1 MGCPLMMTLC
11 WLVTMLSAAGAAAG
25 GRVSVMRLFYIGGA
39 CIGKIN
45 TRPKIFGIIHQ
56 EVEKP
61 MSNQSTQTFN
71 VIGSRPVRHDGTD
84 KVTGRAIYANDV
96 RMSGLLHAKMLRSP
110 HAHAN
115 IISIDTSAAEAY
127 PGVKAVVTAKDL
139 PNLGDIVADLGES
152 TANLRY
158 VSENILARSK
168 ALYYGHAIAAV
179 AATSAAAA
187 EEACK
192 LIKVEYEVLPVV
204 LSVKEALKADAPI
217 LLHDL
222 RTEAGGEHGDTAT
235 NLAKHIQHQRGDL
248 EKGFAEALDDGGVV
262 IEREFESTMVH
273 QGYIEPH
280 AATALWNADGH
291 VTVWCSTQGAFSA
304 RNQVAQI
311 LRISEAKLK
320 VVPTEIGGGFGGK
333 IPVYLEPVV
342 ALLSKKAG
350 HKPVQMAMTRAEV
363 LMATGPTSGS
373 WMKVKIGAKKD
384 GIITAATAHLEYE
397 AGAFP
402 GSPVGA
408 ATGTIMAPY
417 KIDNLQIDGYDIVL
431 NKPKSAA
438 YRAPG
443 ATNAAFAFESVVNE
457 VAEKLDIDP
466 LEFRRINAPKEGDR
480 RADGPTY
487 MRIGCVETLE
497 TAIDH
502 PHYSAELGA
511 PAPGKKRGRGAAI
524 GFWFN
529 WGGKSSCTASV
540 NPDGSVSLVEGSTDI
555 GGTRTSISM
564 QLAEVLGI
572 PVDQVRPMV
581 ADTDSVGYNDVTGG
595 SRTTFGSGLAAYEVG
610 QKIKQSM
617 IEHAAKL
624 WEISPDAVTYDKG
637 MLRNHE
643 HQISFKDLSGKLHE
657 TGGQISATVTVDG
670 RGGAPAFATHIVDV
684 EVDEETGKVD
694 VLRYTT
700 IQDVGRAI
708 HPSYVEGQMH
718 GGAAQGI
725 GWALNEE
732 YVYDVNGKLLNSTLL
747 DYRMPT
753 TLDLPMIEARL
764 VEVPAPNH
772 PFGVRGV
779 GEAAI
784 VPPAAAIANAVYDA
798 IGVRMTSLPMSPAAV
813 LKALGKI

>member
-1 MGCPLMMTLC
+1 
-11 WLVTMLSAAGAAAG
+11 
-25 GRVSVMRLFYIGGA
+25 
-39 CIGKIN
+39 
-45 TRPKIFGIIHQ
+45 
-56 EVEKP
+56 

-71 VIGSRPVRHDGTD
+71 VIGSRPVRHDGAD

-110 HAHAN
+110 HAHAK
-115 IISIDTSAAEAY
+115 IISIDTRAAEAY
-127 PGVKAVVTAKDL
+127 PGVKAVLTASDL
-139 PNLGDIVADLGES
+139 PDLGDIIADLGES

-168 ALYYGHAIAAV
+168 VLYHGHAIAAV
-179 AATSAAAA
+179 AATSISIA

-192 LIKVEYEVLPVV
+192 LIRVEYELLPAV
-204 LSVKEALKADAPI
+204 LSVKDAAKADAPI

-222 RTEAGGEHGDTAT
+222 RTEEGGAHSDSPT
-235 NLAKHIQHQRGDL
+235 NIAKHIQHQRGDV
-248 EKGFAEALDDGGVV
+248 EKGFAEALEAGGTVV
-262 IEREFESTMVH
+262 EREFWSSMVH

-280 AATALWNADGH
+280 AATALWSADGNL
-291 VTVWCSTQGAFSA
+291 TIWCSTQGAFSV
-304 RNQVAQI
+304 RSQVSKI
-311 LRISEAKLK
+311 VHIPESKLK
-320 VVPTEIGGGFGGK
+320 IVPTEIGGGFGGK

-350 HKPVQMAMTRAEV
+350 YKPVQMAMTRADV

-373 WMKVKIGAKKD
+373 WMKVKIGANKD
-384 GIITAATAHLEYE
+384 GIITAATARLDYE

-457 VAEKLDIDP
+457 VADNLGIDP

-487 MRIGCVETLE
+487 MRIGCIETIE

-502 PHYSAELGA
+502 PHNSADLGS
-511 PAPGKKRGRGAAI
+511 PAPGKKRGRGAAT

-540 NPDGSVSLVEGSTDI
+540 NPDGSISLVEGSTDI

-572 PVDQVRPMV
+572 PVDQIRPMV

-617 IEHAAKL
+617 IDHAAKL
-624 WEISPDAVTYDKG
+624 WEIAPDAVTYDKG
-637 MLRNHE
+637 VLKNHE
-643 HQISFKDLSGKLHE
+643 HQISFKALSSKLHE

-670 RGGAPAFATHIVDV
+670 KGGAPAFATHIVDV
-684 EVDEETGKVD
+684 EVDEDTGKVD
-694 VLRYTT
+694 VLRYTA
-700 IQDVGRAI
+700 IQDVGKAI

-732 YVYDVNGKLLNSTLL
+732 YVYDANGKLLNSTLL

-764 VEVPAPNH
+764 VEVAAPNH

-779 GEAAI
+779 GEVAI
-784 VPPAAAIANAVYDA
+784 VPPVAAIANAIHDA
-798 IGVRMTSLPMSPAAV
+798 IGVRMTTLPMSPVAV